1 MLIILWLCLPDTPGK
16 KIGLTYPQVVS
27 CFNHYMQYTP
37 DIANSSGRWPK
48 CTRNTQPSCKLA
60 SNPIPPRQYL
70 QACMSYLLDGW
81 GKLADVWDH
90 SWTTLTFLLSD
101 SPYQYSTLEIGLF
114 GLLGLVGAL
123 LSPIWGHL
131 IDQFHPYLA
140 QFVGIWICMIS
151 MIIGLTAAKINVG
164 AVCVAI
170 AFYDVGQQLNQLG
183 NGYRVAGI
191 DPNARA
197 RLNGCN
203 LLALFAGQVG
213 LHFSVLR

>member
-1 MLIILWLCLPDTPGK
+1 
-16 KIGLTYPQVVS
+16 
-27 CFNHYMQYTP
+27 
-37 DIANSSGRWPK
+37 
-48 CTRNTQPSCKLA
+48 
-60 SNPIPPRQYL
+60 
-70 QACMSYLLDGW
+70 
-81 GKLADVWDH
+81 
-90 SWTTLTFLLSD
+90 
-101 SPYQYSTLEIGLF
+101 
-114 GLLGLVGAL
+114 
-123 LSPIWGHL
+123 
-131 IDQFHPYLA
+131 
-140 QFVGIWICMIS
+140 MIS

-213 LHFSVLR
+213 QHFSVLR